1 MLKLTLLSPERR
13 LADNIAIQEISLKGS
28 EGEIQILPGHA
39 AMVSGLAVGAFEY
52 RLADGGQVVG
62 ILTGGFFEVHDD
74 LLTVMAEH
82 LELRSEI
89 DVDGAR
95 RAQKEAEEALKDA
108 SLDEHHFKSYQL
120 KLERSL
126 IQQHLAAKQ

>member
-1 MLKLTLLSPERR
+1 MLKLTLLSPERK
-13 LADNIAIQEISLKGS
+13 LAENIAIQEMSLKGS
-28 EGEIQILPGHA
+28 EGELQILPGHA
-39 AMVSGLAVGAFEY
+39 AMVSGLGVGAFDY
-52 RLADGGQVVG
+52 RLADGSQVVG
-62 ILTGGFFEVHDD
+62 ILTGGFFEIHDD

-95 RAQKEAEEALKDA
+95 RAQKEAEDALKDA
-108 SLDEHHFKSYQL
+108 NLDEHHFKSYQL

-126 IQQHLAAKQ
+126 IQQHMVSKP